1 MSEVLIIAKKF
12 IKELS
17 RQGYLVNQAFLFGS
31 YAKGNPKSYSDIDVC
46 VVSPKLGKDF
56 VSETVKLMGISQKVD
71 MRIEPIPFSPER
83 LNDPFDPLAAEVRKY
98 GISVL

>member
-17 RQGYLVNQAFLFGS
+17 KQGYLVNQAYLFGS

-46 VVSPKLGKDF
+46 VVSPKLGNM
-56 VSETVKLMGISQKVD
+56 E
-71 MRIEPIPFSPER
+71 
-83 LNDPFDPLAAEVRKY
+83 
-98 GISVL
+98 